1 MASDEAKR
9 LHERRVQAK
18 MEYKSVLADAE
29 GRAFT
34 AEERGKLTGLDDEL
48 MDLDKRIKSVVDAD
62 TRSKEADDAFNE
74 LEKRQR
80 TGGMLNNGALGGSMT
95 TALDVSAWAAIQ
107 HGHSVVDVRRQ
118 TRGSINTRTLL
129 STGTASATVPID
141 FYDQLI
147 SYLIEVSGLLQTGPT
162 VLNTAGG
169 ETLQIPTVASHP
181 TAATAAQGGVI
192 PSADPSFSQKTLGAQ
207 KFGWQGSLS
216 RELIDDTAVDL
227 LSYLAMAAGRALGN
241 TFGSALLLGGNG
253 ITGGLVP
260 NVSTTVTGAASG
272 SIATAQGQVVGGP
285 SYGNLV
291 DLEYSVIAPYR
302 QSRSCYWL
310 AADQSIGQ
318 LRKLTDTV
326 GRPIWEPSTVLGSP
340 DLLLGKPLVADPYMA
355 LFGHSNIP
363 VLFGDFSQYFVRL
376 VGGIRFERSDDF
388 QFGNDLVT
396 FRALIRGDGNLA
408 DANAI
413 KGFLGG

>member
-9 LHERRVQAK
+9 LHERRSQAAA
-18 MEYKSVLADAE
+18 EYKSVLAEAE

-34 AEERGKLTGLDDEL
+34 PDERVKLDAMDTEL
-48 MDLDKRIKSVVDAD
+48 SDLDKRLKSVLDVEA
-62 TRSKEADDAFNE
+62 RGKETDSAFAE
-74 LEKRQR
+74 LETRQR
-80 TGGMLNNGALGGSMT
+80 TTGGPVMGSNWLV
-95 TALDVSAWAAIQ
+95 APDVKAWTEMRSGQAMVEI
-107 HGHSVVDVRRQ
+107 GRQ
-118 TRGSINTRTLL
+118 TRGSINTRSLL
-129 STGTASATVPID
+129 TTGSSSATIPVD

-169 ETLQIPTVASHP
+169 ETLQIPTVTSHP

-192 PSADPSFSQKTLGAQ
+192 PSGDPAFAQKTLAAQ
-207 KFGWQGSLS
+207 KFGWQGSLA

-227 LSYLAMAAGRALGN
+227 LGYLAMAAGRSLGN

-253 ITGGLVP
+253 ITAGLVP
-260 NVSTTVTGAASG
+260 SVSSTVTGAVSG
-272 SIATAQGQVVGGP
+272 SIATANGQVIGGP

-355 LFGHSNIP
+355 LFGHSNVS

-413 KGFLGG
+413 KGFVGG

>member
-34 AEERGKLTGLDDEL
+34 VDERTKLDTLDTEL
-48 MDLDKRIKSVVDAD
+48 GDLDKRIKSVLEAD
-62 TRSKEADDAFNE
+62 TRSNESNAAFAE
-74 LEKRQR
+74 LESRQR
-80 TGGMLNNGALGGSMT
+80 TSGLTPLGSSLI
-95 TALDVSAWAAIQ
+95 AAPDVQAWADLK
-107 HGHSVVDVRRQ
+107 HGHSVIDVRRAQ
-118 TRGSINTRTLL
+118 RGSINTRTLL
-129 STGTASATVPID
+129 STGSSSATIPVD

-147 SYLIEVSGLLQTGPT
+147 AYLIEVSGLLQTGPT

-169 ETLQIPTVASHP
+169 ETLQIPTVTAHP
-181 TAATAAQGGVI
+181 TAATAAQGGTI
-192 PSADPSFSQKTLGAQ
+192 PSGDPTFAQKTLGAQ
-207 KFGWQGSLS
+207 KFGWTGSLA

-227 LSYLAMAAGRALGN
+227 LGYLAMAAGRALGN
-241 TFGSALLLGGNG
+241 SFGQSLLLGGNG
-253 ITGGLVP
+253 ITAGLVP
-260 NVSTTVTGAASG
+260 SVSTTVTGAASG

-355 LFGHSNIP
+355 LFAHNNVS

-388 QFGNDLVT
+388 QFGNDLVA

-413 KGFLGG
+413 KGFMGG